1 MKKITLVI
9 FAAFLAINCSKDDST
24 SKEDYTTFGKNSTQ
38 SSFIE
43 KRNEMNY
50 VILNQASK
58 VIGDLQIYDDDTF
71 LYFNCK
77 SISNYKITEIGLY
90 VGNFETL
97 PVIQS
102 KPIKSDFNYFEEINN
117 FKTEYIYKI
126 SKKDIQTDENNCA
139 FISTYFKIINLNSKE
154 TEYAWS
160 VSNHLP
166 SLVNSKFYVYCIQ

>member
-9 FAAFLAINCSKDDST
+9 FAAFLAINCSKDDSP
-24 SKEDYTTFGKNSTQ
+24 SKEDFTTLEKNSTQ
-38 SSFIE
+38 RSFLE
-43 KRNEMNY
+43 KQNEMNY
-50 VILNQASK
+50 VLVNQAIK
-58 VIGDLQIYDDDTF
+58 VIGDLQIYDDEKF

-77 SISNYKITEIGLY
+77 SISSYKITEIGLY

-117 FKTEYIYKI
+117 FKTEYLHKI
-126 SKKDIQTDENNCA
+126 SKKDIQTDENKCA

-160 VSNHLP
+160 VSNHIP
-166 SLVNSKFYVYCIQ
+166 CSSDFKYYIYCIQ

>member
-9 FAAFLAINCSKDDST
+9 FAAFLAINCSKDDSS
-24 SKEDYTTFGKNSTQ
+24 SKEDSTTFGKNSTQ

-50 VILNQASK
+50 VLLNQASK
-58 VIGDLQIYDDDTF
+58 VIGDLQIYDDDNF

-77 SISNYKITEIGLY
+77 SISSYKITEIGLY

-102 KPIKSDFNYFEEINN
+102 KPIKSDFNYFEEINITQ
-117 FKTEYIYKI
+117 TEYLHKI
-126 SKKDIQTDENNCA
+126 SKKDIQTDENKCA

-160 VSNHLP
+160 VSNHIP
-166 SLVNSKFYVYCIQ
+166 CSSDFKYYIYCIQ